1 MQQKVQT
8 YIEKLQLL
16 TPKGAVIVGVSGGTD
31 SVVLLHVLI
40 SLGYDCIA
48 AHCNFHLRM
57 EESNRDEEFVRNL
70 VNSYSIPFYSID
82 FETTKYAKLHKIS
95 IEMAARD
102 LRYAWFNQLAEKL
115 DAQAV
120 VVAHHADDSIETML
134 MNLVR
139 GTGLRGIT
147 GIPPRN
153 KIVVRPLLCCK
164 REELENYLIENELE
178 HVEDSTNH
186 ENKYVRNKFRNE
198 ILPVLEEINPA
209 ARENLYKS
217 MANFEGNL
225 AIYEQAIDKIRNDIV
240 ENSGIDIK
248 LNIEKLNEQVQI
260 STVLFEILSPYG
272 FNSVETEQIDLSL
285 KSESGK
291 VFYSHSHRL
300 VKDRKYLIINEK
312 ENYNENN
319 YLISQSDSEITSP
332 IHLIIQKLKIDTN
345 YKLSTLRDCVHI
357 DASIIE
363 FPLEL
368 RRWKEADVFYP
379 FGMTQKKKLS
389 DYFIDQK
396 FSIPE
401 KEQCWLL
408 VSGEKIVWIIG
419 HRLDNRFKVSDKTQ
433 EVLELS
439 LMI

>member
-16 TPKGAVIVGVSGGTD
+16 TPKGPVIVGLSGGTD

-57 EESNRDEEFVRNL
+57 EESNRDEQFVRNL
-70 VNSYSIPFYSID
+70 ANFYSIPFYSID
-82 FETTKYAKLHKIS
+82 FETTKYSKSHKIS

-102 LRYAWFNQLAEKL
+102 LRYAWFNELTEKL

-153 KIVVRPLLCCK
+153 NNVVRPLLCCK
-164 REELENYLIENELE
+164 REELENYLIENGLE
-178 HVEDSTNH
+178 HVEDSTNQ
-186 ENKYVRNKFRNE
+186 ENNYVRNKFRNE

-209 ARENLYKS
+209 VRENLYKS

-225 AIYEQAIDKIRNDIV
+225 AIYEQAIDKIRNDV
-240 ENSGIDIK
+240 VDNSGINIK
-248 LNIEKLNEQVQI
+248 LNIEKLNEQVHI

-272 FNSVETEQIDLSL
+272 FNSVETEQIIIAL

-291 VFYSHSHRL
+291 VFYSQSHRL
-300 VKDRKYLIINEK
+300 VKDRKYLIITEK
-312 ENYNENN
+312 DKINEND

-332 IHLIIQKLKIDTN
+332 IHLIIRNLKIDTN
-345 YKLSTLRDCVHI
+345 YKLSTLVDCVHI
-357 DASIIE
+357 DASLIE
-363 FPLEL
+363 FPLEIC
-368 RRWKEADVFYP
+368 RWREADVFYP
-379 FGMTQKKKLS
+379 FGMTQKKKVS
-389 DYFIDQK
+389 DYFIDHK

-419 HRLDNRFKVSDKTQ
+419 HRLDNRFRVTNKTQ